1 MSNQKNPICILA
13 YIFLFIS
20 SNTYPKDNTNL
31 YMRERADKALMLCL
45 NINYSNLGAYKT
57 EDLKDY
63 SVWTYKLYLN
73 QDYSAEGSFALT
85 DFVEKNAGNFYKE
98 KLSLKAEGRTPPF
111 NAIFAR
117 CMDFYRSKK
126 LKHFLINTKP

>member
-1 MSNQKNPICILA
+1 MNNPINRLSIFA
-13 YIFLFIS
+13 YVFLFIS
-20 SNTYPKDNTNL
+20 SNAYAKDNTKI
-31 YMRERADKALMLCL
+31 YMRERADEALMLCL

-57 EDLKDY
+57 EELKDY
-63 SVWTYKLYLN
+63 SAWTYNLYLN

-98 KLSLKAEGRTPPF
+98 NLSLKAEGQTPPF

-126 LKHFLINTKP
+126 LKQFLIKTKP